1 MTVFY
6 VYDQCWQDNMDL
18 ASIRR
23 IQHYGECSI
32 LRGLMFD
39 DNGDMVMYL
48 ALTYTQSLSAA
59 WQEMWN
65 IEFGHLLLDDQ
76 LVSKILDLDRFH
88 TLHM

>member
-1 MTVFY
+1 
-6 VYDQCWQDNMDL
+6 
-18 ASIRR
+18 
-23 IQHYGECSI
+23 
-32 LRGLMFD
+32 MFD